1 MADLTPRERLQPSLL
16 DRLTDDEPHKKQDSR
31 ERRVVSMQKLR
42 ACVMRDLSWLLNTGN
57 LSQTQDL
64 VEYPFVEN
72 SVLNYGIPDVAGH
85 TISSTDVLAMERQVR
100 QSIVNFE
107 PRILRNKVKVRAVVR
122 EDQMDANVLTFEI
135 EGELW
140 AEPFPERIFL
150 RTQVDLETGV
160 VSVAN
165 HAG

>member
-16 DRLTDDEPHKKQDSR
+16 DRLTDDEPHKKQESR

-42 ACVMRDLSWLLNTGN
+42 ECVMRDLSWLLNTGN

-64 VEYPFVEN
+64 VDYPFVEI

-85 TISSTDVLAMERQVR
+85 TISSTDVLSMERQVR